1 MFECMNYS
9 GIVNCSIVDGIGF
22 RTTLFISGCKHCC
35 EGCQN
40 PHTWDFNAGRPYTE
54 EVEEILFD
62 RISEDYIKGLTLS
75 GGDPLYSA
83 DDVYEL
89 LVRFRERFGDTK
101 SVWLYTGFKYEYCKE
116 HFSKILDL
124 CDVLVD
130 GTYKCG
136 ERDTT
141 LAFRG
146 SRNQRVINLKSGE
159 EMY

>member
-1 MFECMNYS
+1 MNYS
-9 GIVNCSIVDGIGF
+9 GIVNCSIVDGLGF

-40 PHTWDFNAGRPYTE
+40 PHTWDFNAGRPYTK
-54 EVEEILFD
+54 EVEDILFD

-75 GGDPLYSA
+75 GGDPLYNA
-83 DDVYEL
+83 DEVYEL
-89 LVRFRERFGDTK
+89 LVRFREKFGDTK

-130 GTYKCG
+130 GTYKCN
-136 ERDTT
+136 ERDSA
-141 LAFRG
+141 LSFRG
-146 SRNQRVINLKSGE
+146 SRNQRVVNLKTGE
-159 EMY
+159 EMF

>member
-1 MFECMNYS
+1 MNYS

-40 PHTWDFNAGRPYTE
+40 SHTWDFNAGRPYTE

-83 DDVYEL
+83 DEVYEL

-130 GTYKCG
+130 GTYKCD

-146 SRNQRVINLKSGE
+146 SRNQRVIDLKSGE

>member
-1 MFECMNYS
+1 MNYS
-9 GIVNCSIVDGIGF
+9 GIVNCSIVDGLGF

-146 SRNQRVINLKSGE
+146 SRNQRVIDLKSGE

>member
-1 MFECMNYS
+1 MNYS

-40 PHTWDFNAGRPYTE
+40 SHTWDFNAGRPYTE

-83 DDVYEL
+83 DEVYEL
-89 LVRFRERFGDTK
+89 LVRFRERFGDKK

-130 GTYKCG
+130 GTYKCD

-146 SRNQRVINLKSGE
+146 SRNQRVIDLKSGE

>member
-54 EVEEILFD
+54 EVEEIMFD

-130 GTYKCG
+130 GTYKCE
-136 ERDTT
+136 ERDLT

-146 SRNQRVINLKSGE
+146 SRNQRVINLKTGE
-159 EMY
+159 EMF

>member
-1 MFECMNYS
+1 MNYS

-83 DDVYEL
+83 DEVYEL

-130 GTYKCG
+130 GTYKCD
-136 ERDTT
+136 ERDIT
-141 LAFRG
+141 LPFRG
-146 SRNQRVINLKSGE
+146 SRNQRVIHLKSGE
-159 EMY
+159 EML

>member
-1 MFECMNYS
+1 MNYS
-9 GIVNCSIVDGIGF
+9 GIINCSIVDGIGF

-40 PHTWDFNAGRPYTE
+40 KNTWDFNAGRPYTK

-83 DDVYEL
+83 DEVYKL

-101 SVWLYTGFKYEYCKE
+101 TVWLYTGFTYEYCKE
-116 HFSKILDL
+116 HFSNILDL

-130 GTYKCG
+130 GTFKCD
-136 ERDTT
+136 ERDVT

-146 SRNQRVINLKSGE
+146 SRNQRVINLKNGE
-159 EMY
+159 EMF

>member
-1 MFECMNYS
+1 MNGCMYYS
-9 GIVNCSIVDGIGF
+9 GIVNCSIVDGLNF

-35 EGCQN
+35 KGCHN
-40 PHTWDFNAGRPYTE
+40 PQTWDFNAGRPYTE

-83 DDVYEL
+83 DEVYEL

-101 SVWLYTGFKYEYCKE
+101 SVWLYTGFKYDYCKE

-130 GTYKCG
+130 GTYKCE
-136 ERDTT
+136 ERDLT

-146 SRNQRVINLKSGE
+146 SRNQRVINLKTGE
-159 EMY
+159 EMF

>member
-54 EVEEILFD
+54 EVEEIMFD

-130 GTYKCG
+130 GTYKCE
-136 ERDTT
+136 ERDLT

-146 SRNQRVINLKSGE
+146 SRNQRVINLKTGE

>member
-1 MFECMNYS
+1 MNYS

-83 DDVYEL
+83 DEVYEL

-130 GTYKCG
+130 GTYKCD

-146 SRNQRVINLKSGE
+146 SRNQRVINLKNGE

>member
-1 MFECMNYS
+1 MKYS
-9 GIVNCSIVDGIGF
+9 GIINCSIVDGIGF

-40 PHTWDFNAGRPYTE
+40 KNTWDFNAGRPYTK

-83 DDVYEL
+83 DEVYEL

-101 SVWLYTGFKYEYCKE
+101 TVWLYTGFTYEYCKE
-116 HFSKILDL
+116 RFSKILDL

-130 GTYKCG
+130 GTFKCD
-136 ERDTT
+136 ERDST

-146 SRNQRVINLKSGE
+146 SRNQRVINLKNGE

>member
-1 MFECMNYS
+1 MNYS
-9 GIVNCSIVDGIGF
+9 GIINCSIVDGVGF

-40 PHTWDFNAGRPYTE
+40 PQTWDFNAGRPYTE
-54 EVEEILFD
+54 EVEKILFD

-83 DDVYEL
+83 DEVYEL

-130 GTYKCG
+130 GTYKCS

-146 SRNQRVINLKSGE
+146 SRNQRVIDLKSGE
-159 EMY
+159 EMF

>member
-1 MFECMNYS
+1 MNYS
-9 GIVNCSIVDGIGF
+9 GIVNCSIVDGLGF

-35 EGCQN
+35 EGCHN
-40 PHTWDFNAGRPYTE
+40 PHTWDFNAGRPYTK

-62 RISEDYIKGLTLS
+62 KISEDYIKGLTLS

-83 DDVYEL
+83 DEVYEL

-116 HFSKILDL
+116 YFSKILDL

-130 GTYKCG
+130 GTYKCS

-146 SRNQRVINLKSGE
+146 SRNQRVINLKNGE
-159 EMY
+159 EMF

>member
-1 MFECMNYS
+1 MNYS

-40 PHTWDFNAGRPYTE
+40 SHTWDFNAGRPYTE

-75 GGDPLYSA
+75 GGDPLYNA
-83 DDVYEL
+83 DEVYEL

-130 GTYKCG
+130 GTYKCD

-146 SRNQRVINLKSGE
+146 SRNQRVIDLKSGE

>member
-1 MFECMNYS
+1 MNYS
-9 GIVNCSIVDGIGF
+9 GIINCSIVDGIGF

-35 EGCQN
+35 EGCHN
-40 PHTWDFNAGRPYTE
+40 PQAWDFNAGKKYTK
-54 EVEEILFD
+54 EVEEVLFD
-62 RISEDYIKGLTLS
+62 RISKDYIKGLTLS
-75 GGDPLYSA
+75 GGDPLFSA
-83 DDVYEL
+83 DEVYGL

-101 SVWLYTGFKYEYCKE
+101 TVWLYTGFTYEYCKE

-130 GTYKCG
+130 GVYKFE

-146 SRNQRVINLKSGE
+146 SRNQRVINLKNNE